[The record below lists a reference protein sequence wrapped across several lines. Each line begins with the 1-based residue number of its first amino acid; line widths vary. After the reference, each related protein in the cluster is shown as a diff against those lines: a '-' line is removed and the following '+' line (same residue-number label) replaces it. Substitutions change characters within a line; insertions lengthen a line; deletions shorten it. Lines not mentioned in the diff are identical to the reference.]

1 MVNWPDSK
9 SDGLP
14 GYAQQLTN
22 PSLRER
28 ERDDHVSYSLNS
40 FEGGRIGD
48 YYTGAIK
55 WDTRSLDYNPK
66 P

>member
-14 GYAQQLTN
+14 GYAPQLTN

-28 ERDDHVSYSLNS
+28 ERYMWELYGDAGVPV
-40 FEGGRIGD
+40 EGSIGLL
-48 YYTGAIK
+48 
-55 WDTRSLDYNPK
+55 TRKVPHPYEGQFL
-66 P
+66 